1 MNSSVSLTELCTYR
15 RKGVKPVSR
24 STDDL
29 KREILSLFEADSKY
43 TLKVIYKMLKAKSKD
58 EKRMVRD
65 TIRQLLEEGQLIR
78 DGKGYYHSA
87 ESSNLVAGTIEFSRR
102 GTIAFVTTDQ
112 GQEIAVPVEFASS
125 AMHGDKVL
133 VEIVG
138 RWRNLPM
145 GKVTRVL
152 KRGKEKI
159 VGVFE
164 VRRTRGF
171 VIPDDP
177 KIIYDFYVPIECI
190 NGARPHQ
197 RVIAKITKWPRK
209 GRDPEACIETV
220 LGNVDDP
227 KTDVPAVM
235 AKYDLTDRFP
245 DEVLA
250 ELEHLPDDVRQE
262 DIKGRTDLRDEIIF
276 TIDGEDAK
284 DFDDAVSIKKLPKE
298 KYLLGVH
305 IADVSHYVKENTAL
319 DKEAF
324 RRGTSVYLLD
334 TVIPMLPFK
343 LSNNLCSLMEDK
355 DRLTFT
361 VEMIID
367 KEGRVLDF
375 NVVPS
380 VIRSKKRLTY
390 TVVNRLLEGDETI
403 ERVLGKQ
410 IADSLKTMHE
420 LSLILRQARQRRGAI
435 TDIEGGE
442 VEVVMDDKGQVVDIV
457 PRKRGPAEILIEEF
471 MIRANET
478 VAEIFHSA
486 GLPFVYRV
494 HEEPDPET
502 ILQLKE
508 YVEALGLKVK
518 FPKTMHP
525 SILQKMLEL
534 VKDHPL
540 RSSVEKL
547 MVRSMKRAMYSFTNI
562 GHFGLASYAYTHFTS
577 PIRRYPDLVVH
588 RLLKLYLAQGNRFT
602 EEQIELYS
610 KLLPKIAQHCSKRE
624 RIADEAEWDLLAMKK
639 VEYISKHMDKVFDAV
654 VTNVTRFGL
663 FVEIPDKLISGLV
676 HISTLDDYYFYD
688 ERKNILVGE
697 RTGKVFKI
705 GDTLKVRVLRAD
717 KIAGEI
723 DFELVGKE
731 ERVDKRV
738 SRK

>member
-1 MNSSVSLTELCTYR
+1 M
-15 RKGVKPVSR
+15 SR

-43 TLKVIYKMLKAKSKD
+43 TLKAIYKALKVKSKD

-65 TIRQLLEEGQLIR
+65 TIKQLLEEGELIR
-78 DGKGYYHSA
+78 DGKGYYHWA
-87 ESSNLVAGTIEFSRR
+87 ESTNLVAGIIEFSRR

-112 GQEIAVPVEFASS
+112 GQEIAIPAELASN

-138 RWRNLPM
+138 KWRNLPM
-145 GKVTRVL
+145 GRVTRVL

-171 VIPDDP
+171 VVPDDP
-177 KIIYDFYVPIECI
+177 KIIHDFYVPVECI

-209 GRDPEACIETV
+209 GKDPEACIETV

-250 ELEHLPDDVRQE
+250 ELEQLPDDVRRE
-262 DIKGRTDLRDEIIF
+262 DIEGRLDLRDEIVF

-284 DFDDAVSIKKLPKE
+284 DFDDAVSIKKLPSGR
-298 KYLLGVH
+298 YSLGVH
-305 IADVSHYVKENTAL
+305 IADVSHYVKEGTAL
-319 DKEAF
+319 DKEAY

-334 TVIPMLPFK
+334 TVVPMLPFK

-367 KEGRVLDF
+367 REGRVLDF
-375 NVVPS
+375 NVASS

-390 TVVNRLLEGDETI
+390 TIVNKFLEGDKTI
-403 ERVLGKQ
+403 ERVLGKE
-410 IADSLKTMHE
+410 ITDSLKTMRE

-442 VEVVMDDKGQVVDIV
+442 VEVVMNERGQVVDIV

-471 MIRANET
+471 MIKANET
-478 VAEIFHSA
+478 VAEIFHNA

-494 HEEPDPET
+494 HEGPDPET

-525 SILQKMLEL
+525 SVLQKVLEL

-547 MVRSMKRAMYSFTNI
+547 MVRSMKRAMYSPTNI

-588 RLLKLYLAQGNRFT
+588 RLLKLYLKQGNRFT
-602 EEQIELYS
+602 EKQIELYS

-639 VEYISKHMDKVFDAV
+639 VEYISKHMDEIFEVV

-676 HISTLDDYYFYD
+676 HISTLDDYYIYD

-697 RTGKVFKI
+697 RTGRIFKI
-705 GDTLKVRVLRAD
+705 GDILKVKVLRAD
-717 KIAGEI
+717 KITGEI
-723 DFELVGKE
+723 DFELAEEE
-731 ERVDKRV
+731 ERVGKRV

>member
-1 MNSSVSLTELCTYR
+1 M
-15 RKGVKPVSR
+15 
-24 STDDL
+24 

>member
-1 MNSSVSLTELCTYR
+1 
-15 RKGVKPVSR
+15 
-24 STDDL
+24 L

>member
-1 MNSSVSLTELCTYR
+1 
-15 RKGVKPVSR
+15 VSR

-43 TLKVIYKMLKAKSKD
+43 TLKAIYKALKVKSKD

-65 TIRQLLEEGQLIR
+65 TIKQLLEEGELIR
-78 DGKGYYHSA
+78 DGKGYYHWA
-87 ESSNLVAGTIEFSRR
+87 ESTNLVAGIIEFSRR

-112 GQEIAVPVEFASS
+112 GQEIAIPAELASN

-138 RWRNLPM
+138 KWRNLPM
-145 GKVTRVL
+145 GRVTRVL

-171 VIPDDP
+171 VVPDDP
-177 KIIYDFYVPIECI
+177 KIIHDFYVPVECI

-209 GRDPEACIETV
+209 GKDPEACIETV

-250 ELEHLPDDVRQE
+250 ELEQLPDDVRRE
-262 DIKGRTDLRDEIIF
+262 DIEGRLDLRDEIVF

-284 DFDDAVSIKKLPKE
+284 DFDDAVSIKKLPSGR
-298 KYLLGVH
+298 YSLGVH
-305 IADVSHYVKENTAL
+305 IADVSHYVKEGTAL
-319 DKEAF
+319 DKEAY

-334 TVIPMLPFK
+334 TVVPMLPFK

-367 KEGRVLDF
+367 REGRVLDF
-375 NVVPS
+375 NVASS

-390 TVVNRLLEGDETI
+390 TIVNKFLEGDKTI
-403 ERVLGKQ
+403 KRVLGKE
-410 IADSLKTMHE
+410 ITDSLKTMRE

-442 VEVVMDDKGQVVDIV
+442 VEVVMNERGQVVDIV

-471 MIRANET
+471 MIKANET
-478 VAEIFHSA
+478 VAEIFHNA

-494 HEEPDPET
+494 HEGPDPET

-525 SILQKMLEL
+525 SVLQKVLEL

-547 MVRSMKRAMYSFTNI
+547 MVRSMKRAMYSPTNI

-588 RLLKLYLAQGNRFT
+588 RLLKLYLKQGNRFT
-602 EEQIELYS
+602 EKQIELYS

-639 VEYISKHMDKVFDAV
+639 VEYISKHMDEIFEVV

-676 HISTLDDYYFYD
+676 HISTLDDYYIYD

-697 RTGKVFKI
+697 RTGRIFKI
-705 GDTLKVRVLRAD
+705 GDILKVKVLRAD
-717 KIAGEI
+717 KITGEI
-723 DFELVGKE
+723 DFELAEEE
-731 ERVDKRV
+731 ERVGKRV

>member
-1 MNSSVSLTELCTYR
+1 
-15 RKGVKPVSR
+15 VSR

-43 TLKVIYKMLKAKSKD
+43 TLKAIYKALKVKSKD

-65 TIRQLLEEGQLIR
+65 TIKQLLEEGELIR

-87 ESSNLVAGTIEFSRR
+87 ESTNLVAGIIEFSRR

-112 GQEIAVPVEFASS
+112 GQEIAIPAELASN

-138 RWRNLPM
+138 KWRNLPM
-145 GKVTRVL
+145 GRVTRVL

-171 VIPDDP
+171 VVPDDP
-177 KIIYDFYVPIECI
+177 KIIHDFYVPVECI

-209 GRDPEACIETV
+209 GKDPEACIETV

-250 ELEHLPDDVRQE
+250 ELEQLPDDVRRE
-262 DIKGRTDLRDEIIF
+262 DIEGRLDLRDEIVF

-284 DFDDAVSIKKLPKE
+284 DFDDAVSIKKLPSGR
-298 KYLLGVH
+298 YSLGVH
-305 IADVSHYVKENTAL
+305 IADVSHYVKEGTAL
-319 DKEAF
+319 DKEAY

-334 TVIPMLPFK
+334 TVVPMLPFK

-367 KEGRVLDF
+367 REGRVLDF
-375 NVVPS
+375 NVASS

-390 TVVNRLLEGDETI
+390 TIVNKFLEGDKTI
-403 ERVLGKQ
+403 KRVLGKE
-410 IADSLKTMHE
+410 ITDSLKTMRE

-442 VEVVMDDKGQVVDIV
+442 VEVVMNERGQVVDIV

-471 MIRANET
+471 MIKANET
-478 VAEIFHSA
+478 VAEIFHNA

-494 HEEPDPET
+494 HEGPDPET

-525 SILQKMLEL
+525 SVLQKVLEL

-547 MVRSMKRAMYSFTNI
+547 MVRSMKRAMYSPTNI

-588 RLLKLYLAQGNRFT
+588 RLLKLYLKQGNRFT
-602 EEQIELYS
+602 EKQIELYS

-639 VEYISKHMDKVFDAV
+639 VEYISKHMDEIFEVV

-676 HISTLDDYYFYD
+676 HISTLDDYYIYD

-697 RTGKVFKI
+697 RTGRIFKI
-705 GDTLKVRVLRAD
+705 GDILKVKVLRAD
-717 KIAGEI
+717 KITGEI
-723 DFELVGKE
+723 DFELAEEE
-731 ERVDKRV
+731 ERVGKRV

>member
-1 MNSSVSLTELCTYR
+1 M
-15 RKGVKPVSR
+15 SR

-43 TLKVIYKMLKAKSKD
+43 TLKAIYKALKVKSKD

-65 TIRQLLEEGQLIR
+65 TIKQLLEEGLLIR

-87 ESSNLVAGTIEFSRR
+87 ESTNLVAGIIEFSRR

-112 GQEIAVPVEFASS
+112 GQEIAIPAELASN

-138 RWRNLPM
+138 KWRNLPM
-145 GKVTRVL
+145 GRVTRVL

-171 VIPDDP
+171 VVPDDP
-177 KIIYDFYVPIECI
+177 KIIHDFYVPVECI

-209 GRDPEACIETV
+209 GKDPEACIETV

-250 ELEHLPDDVRQE
+250 ELEQLPDDVRRE
-262 DIKGRTDLRDEIIF
+262 DIEGRLDLRDEIVF

-284 DFDDAVSIKKLPKE
+284 DFDDAVSIKKLPSGR
-298 KYLLGVH
+298 YSLGVH
-305 IADVSHYVKENTAL
+305 IADVSHYVKEGTAL
-319 DKEAF
+319 DKEAY

-334 TVIPMLPFK
+334 TVVPMLPFK

-367 KEGRVLDF
+367 REGRVLDF
-375 NVVPS
+375 NVASS

-390 TVVNRLLEGDETI
+390 TIVNKFLEGDKTI
-403 ERVLGKQ
+403 KRVLGKE
-410 IADSLKTMHE
+410 ITDSLKTMRE

-442 VEVVMDDKGQVVDIV
+442 VEVVMNERGQVVDIV

-471 MIRANET
+471 MIKANET
-478 VAEIFHSA
+478 VAEIFHNA

-494 HEEPDPET
+494 HEGPDPET

-525 SILQKMLEL
+525 SVLQKVLEL

-547 MVRSMKRAMYSFTNI
+547 MVRSMKRAMYSPTNI

-588 RLLKLYLAQGNRFT
+588 RLLKLYLKQGNRFT
-602 EEQIELYS
+602 EKQIELYS

-639 VEYISKHMDKVFDAV
+639 VEYISKHMDEIFEVV

-676 HISTLDDYYFYD
+676 HISTLDDYYIYD

-697 RTGKVFKI
+697 RTGRIFKI
-705 GDTLKVRVLRAD
+705 GDILKVKVLRAD
-717 KIAGEI
+717 KITGEI
-723 DFELVGKE
+723 DFELAEEE
-731 ERVDKRV
+731 ERVGKRV

>member
-1 MNSSVSLTELCTYR
+1 M
-15 RKGVKPVSR
+15 SR

-29 KREILSLFEADSKY
+29 RKEILLLFENDGKY
-43 TLKVIYKMLKAKSKD
+43 TLKAIYKALKVKSKD
-58 EKRMVRD
+58 EKRLVRD
-65 TIRQLLEEGQLIR
+65 TIKQLLEEGELIR

-87 ESSNLVAGTIEFSRR
+87 ESSNLVAGIIEFSRR

-112 GQEIAVPVEFASS
+112 GQEIAIPAELASN

-138 RWRNLPM
+138 KWRNLPM
-145 GKVTRVL
+145 GRVTRVL

-171 VIPDDP
+171 VVPDDP
-177 KIIYDFYVPIECI
+177 KIIHDFYVPVECI

-209 GRDPEACIETV
+209 GKDPEACIETV

-250 ELEHLPDDVRQE
+250 ELEQLPDDVRRE
-262 DIKGRTDLRDEIIF
+262 DIEGRLDLRDEIVF

-284 DFDDAVSIKKLPKE
+284 DFDDAVSIKKLPSGR
-298 KYLLGVH
+298 YSLGVH
-305 IADVSHYVKENTAL
+305 IADVSHYVKEGTAL
-319 DKEAF
+319 DKEAY

-334 TVIPMLPFK
+334 TVVPMLPFK

-367 KEGRVLDF
+367 REGRVLDF
-375 NVVPS
+375 NVASS

-390 TVVNRLLEGDETI
+390 TIVNKFLEGDKTI
-403 ERVLGKQ
+403 ERVLGKE
-410 IADSLKTMHE
+410 ITDSLKTMHE

-442 VEVVMDDKGQVVDIV
+442 VEVLMNERGQVVDIV

-471 MIRANET
+471 MIKANET
-478 VAEIFHSA
+478 VAEIFHNA

-525 SILQKMLEL
+525 SVLQKVLEL

-547 MVRSMKRAMYSFTNI
+547 MVRSMKRAMYSPTNI

-588 RLLKLYLAQGNRFT
+588 RLLKLYLKQGNRFT
-602 EEQIELYS
+602 EKQIELYS

-639 VEYISKHMDKVFDAV
+639 VEYISKHMDEIFDVV

-676 HISTLDDYYFYD
+676 HISTLDDYYIYD

-697 RTGKVFKI
+697 RTGRIFKI
-705 GDTLKVRVLRAD
+705 GDILKVKVLRAD
-717 KIAGEI
+717 KITGEI
-723 DFELVGKE
+723 DFELAEEE
-731 ERVDKRV
+731 ERVGKRV

>member
-1 MNSSVSLTELCTYR
+1 M
-15 RKGVKPVSR
+15 SR

-43 TLKVIYKMLKAKSKD
+43 TLKAIYKALKVKSKD
-58 EKRMVRD
+58 EKRLVRD
-65 TIRQLLEEGQLIR
+65 TIKQLLEEGELIR

-87 ESSNLVAGTIEFSRR
+87 ESSNLVAGIIEFSRR

-112 GQEIAVPVEFASS
+112 GREIAVPAELASN

-138 RWRNLPM
+138 KWRNLPM
-145 GKVTRVL
+145 GRVTRVL

-171 VIPDDP
+171 VVPDDP
-177 KIIYDFYVPIECI
+177 KIIHDFYVPVECI

-209 GRDPEACIETV
+209 GKNPEACIETV

-250 ELEHLPDDVRQE
+250 ELEQLPDDVRRE
-262 DIKGRTDLRDEIIF
+262 DIEGRLDLRDEIVF

-284 DFDDAVSIKKLPKE
+284 DFDDAVSIKKLPSGR
-298 KYLLGVH
+298 YSLGVH
-305 IADVSHYVKENTAL
+305 IADVSHYVKEGTAL
-319 DKEAF
+319 DKEAY

-334 TVIPMLPFK
+334 TVVPMLPFK

-367 KEGRVLDF
+367 REGRVLDF
-375 NVVPS
+375 NVASS

-390 TVVNRLLEGDETI
+390 TIVNKFLEGDKTI
-403 ERVLGKQ
+403 ERVLGKE
-410 IADSLKTMHE
+410 ITDSLKTMHE

-442 VEVVMDDKGQVVDIV
+442 VEVVMNERGQVVDIV

-471 MIRANET
+471 MIKANET
-478 VAEIFHSA
+478 VAEIFHNA

-525 SILQKMLEL
+525 SVLQKVLEL

-547 MVRSMKRAMYSFTNI
+547 MVRSMKRAMYSPTNI

-588 RLLKLYLAQGNRFT
+588 RLLKLYLKQGNRFT
-602 EEQIELYS
+602 EKQIELYS

-639 VEYISKHMDKVFDAV
+639 VEYISKHMDEIFEVV

-676 HISTLDDYYFYD
+676 HISTLDDYYIYD

-697 RTGKVFKI
+697 RTGRIFKI
-705 GDTLKVRVLRAD
+705 GDILKVKVLRAD
-717 KIAGEI
+717 KITGEI
-723 DFELVGKE
+723 DFELAEEE
-731 ERVDKRV
+731 ERVGKRV

>member
-1 MNSSVSLTELCTYR
+1 
-15 RKGVKPVSR
+15 VSR

-29 KREILSLFEADSKY
+29 RKEILLLFENDGKY
-43 TLKVIYKMLKAKSKD
+43 TLKAIYKALKVKSKD
-58 EKRMVRD
+58 EKRLVRD
-65 TIRQLLEEGQLIR
+65 TIKQLLEEGLLIR
-78 DGKGYYHSA
+78 DGKGYYHWA
-87 ESSNLVAGTIEFSRR
+87 ESTNLVAGIIEFSRR

-112 GQEIAVPVEFASS
+112 GQEIAIPAELASN

-138 RWRNLPM
+138 KWRNLPM
-145 GKVTRVL
+145 GRVTRVL

-171 VIPDDP
+171 VVPDDP
-177 KIIYDFYVPIECI
+177 KIIHDFYVPVECI

-209 GRDPEACIETV
+209 GKDPEACIETV

-250 ELEHLPDDVRQE
+250 ELEQLPDDVRRE
-262 DIKGRTDLRDEIIF
+262 DIEGRLDLRDEIVF

-284 DFDDAVSIKKLPKE
+284 DFDDAVSIKKLPSGR
-298 KYLLGVH
+298 YSLGVH
-305 IADVSHYVKENTAL
+305 IADVSHYVKEGTAL
-319 DKEAF
+319 DKEAY

-334 TVIPMLPFK
+334 TVVPMLPFK

-367 KEGRVLDF
+367 REGRVLDF
-375 NVVPS
+375 NVASS

-390 TVVNRLLEGDETI
+390 TIVNKFLEGDKTI
-403 ERVLGKQ
+403 KRVLGKE
-410 IADSLKTMHE
+410 ITDSLKTMRE

-442 VEVVMDDKGQVVDIV
+442 VEVVMNERGQVVDIV

-471 MIRANET
+471 MIKANET
-478 VAEIFHSA
+478 VAEIFHNA

-494 HEEPDPET
+494 HEGPDPET

-525 SILQKMLEL
+525 SVLQKVLEL

-547 MVRSMKRAMYSFTNI
+547 MVRSMKRAMYSPTNI

-588 RLLKLYLAQGNRFT
+588 RLLKLYLKQGNRFT
-602 EEQIELYS
+602 EKQIELYS

-639 VEYISKHMDKVFDAV
+639 VEYISKHMDEIFEVV

-676 HISTLDDYYFYD
+676 HISTLDDYYIYD

-697 RTGKVFKI
+697 RTGRIFKI
-705 GDTLKVRVLRAD
+705 GDILKVKVLRAD
-717 KIAGEI
+717 KITGEI
-723 DFELVGKE
+723 DFELAEEE
-731 ERVDKRV
+731 ERVGKRV

>member
-1 MNSSVSLTELCTYR
+1 M
-15 RKGVKPVSR
+15 SR

-29 KREILSLFEADSKY
+29 RKEILLLFENDGKY
-43 TLKVIYKMLKAKSKD
+43 TLKAIYKALKVKSKD

-65 TIRQLLEEGQLIR
+65 TIKQLLEEGELIR

-87 ESSNLVAGTIEFSRR
+87 ESSNLVAGIIEFSRR

-112 GQEIAVPVEFASS
+112 GQEIAVPAELASN

-138 RWRNLPM
+138 KWRNLPM
-145 GKVTRVL
+145 GRVTRVL

-171 VIPDDP
+171 VVPDDP
-177 KIIYDFYVPIECI
+177 KIIHDFYVPVECI

-209 GRDPEACIETV
+209 GKDPEACIETV

-250 ELEHLPDDVRQE
+250 ELEQLPDDVRRE
-262 DIKGRTDLRDEIIF
+262 DIEGRLDLRDEIVF

-284 DFDDAVSIKKLPKE
+284 DFDDAVSIKKLPSGR
-298 KYLLGVH
+298 YSLGVH
-305 IADVSHYVKENTAL
+305 IADVSHYVKEGTAL
-319 DKEAF
+319 DKEAY

-334 TVIPMLPFK
+334 TVVPMLPFK

-367 KEGRVLDF
+367 REGRVLDF
-375 NVVPS
+375 NVVSS

-390 TVVNRLLEGDETI
+390 TIVNKFLEGDKTI
-403 ERVLGKQ
+403 ERVLGKE
-410 IADSLKTMHE
+410 ITDSLKTMHE

-442 VEVVMDDKGQVVDIV
+442 VEVVMNERGQVVDIV

-478 VAEIFHSA
+478 VAEIFHNA

-525 SILQKMLEL
+525 SVLQKVLEL

-547 MVRSMKRAMYSFTNI
+547 MVRSMKRAMYSPTNI

-588 RLLKLYLAQGNRFT
+588 RLLKLYLKQGNRFT
-602 EEQIELYS
+602 EKQIELYS

-639 VEYISKHMDKVFDAV
+639 VEYISKHMDEIFEVV

-676 HISTLDDYYFYD
+676 HISTLDDYYIYD

-697 RTGKVFKI
+697 RTGRIFKI
-705 GDTLKVRVLRAD
+705 GDILKVKVLRAD
-717 KIAGEI
+717 KITGEI
-723 DFELVGKE
+723 DFELAEEE
-731 ERVDKRV
+731 ERVGKRV

>member
-1 MNSSVSLTELCTYR
+1 
-15 RKGVKPVSR
+15 
-24 STDDL
+24 
-29 KREILSLFEADSKY
+29 
-43 TLKVIYKMLKAKSKD
+43 
-58 EKRMVRD
+58 
-65 TIRQLLEEGQLIR
+65 
-78 DGKGYYHSA
+78 
-87 ESSNLVAGTIEFSRR
+87 VAGIIEFSRR

-112 GQEIAVPVEFASS
+112 GQEIAVPAELASN

-138 RWRNLPM
+138 KWRNLPM
-145 GKVTRVL
+145 GRVTRVL

-171 VIPDDP
+171 VVPDDP
-177 KIIYDFYVPIECI
+177 KIIHDFYVPVECI

-209 GRDPEACIETV
+209 GKDPEACIETV

-250 ELEHLPDDVRQE
+250 ELEQLPDDVRRE
-262 DIKGRTDLRDEIIF
+262 DIEGRLDLRDEIVF

-284 DFDDAVSIKKLPKE
+284 DFDDAVSIKKLPSGR
-298 KYLLGVH
+298 YSLGVH
-305 IADVSHYVKENTAL
+305 IADVSHYVKEGTAL
-319 DKEAF
+319 DKEAY

-334 TVIPMLPFK
+334 TVVPMLPFK

-367 KEGRVLDF
+367 REGRVLDF
-375 NVVPS
+375 NVASS

-390 TVVNRLLEGDETI
+390 TIVNKFLEGDKTI
-403 ERVLGKQ
+403 ERVLGKE
-410 IADSLKTMHE
+410 ITDSLKTMHE

-442 VEVVMDDKGQVVDIV
+442 VEVVMNERGQVVDIV

-478 VAEIFHSA
+478 VAEIFHNA

-525 SILQKMLEL
+525 SVLQKVLEL

-547 MVRSMKRAMYSFTNI
+547 MVRSMKRAMYSPTNI

-588 RLLKLYLAQGNRFT
+588 RLLKLYLKQGNRFT
-602 EEQIELYS
+602 EKQIELYS

-639 VEYISKHMDKVFDAV
+639 VEYISKHMDEIFEVV

-663 FVEIPDKLISGLV
+663 FVELPDKLISGLV
-676 HISTLDDYYFYD
+676 HISTLDDYYIYD

-697 RTGKVFKI
+697 RTGRIFKI
-705 GDTLKVRVLRAD
+705 GDILKVKVLRAD
-717 KIAGEI
+717 KITGEI
-723 DFELVGKE
+723 DFELAEEE
-731 ERVDKRV
+731 ERVGKRV

>member
-1 MNSSVSLTELCTYR
+1 M
-15 RKGVKPVSR
+15 SR

-29 KREILSLFEADSKY
+29 RKEILLLFENDGKY
-43 TLKVIYKMLKAKSKD
+43 TLKAIYKALKVKSKD

-65 TIRQLLEEGQLIR
+65 TIKQLLEEGELIR

-87 ESSNLVAGTIEFSRR
+87 ESSNLVAGIIEFSRR

-112 GQEIAVPVEFASS
+112 GQEIAIPAELASN

-138 RWRNLPM
+138 KWRNLPM
-145 GKVTRVL
+145 GRVTRVL

-171 VIPDDP
+171 VVPDDP
-177 KIIYDFYVPIECI
+177 KIIHDFYVPVECI

-209 GRDPEACIETV
+209 GKDPEACIETV

-250 ELEHLPDDVRQE
+250 ELEQLPDDVRRE
-262 DIKGRTDLRDEIIF
+262 DIEGRLDLRDEIVF

-284 DFDDAVSIKKLPKE
+284 DFDDAVSIKKLPSGR
-298 KYLLGVH
+298 YSLGVH
-305 IADVSHYVKENTAL
+305 IADVSHYVKEGTAL
-319 DKEAF
+319 DKEAY

-334 TVIPMLPFK
+334 TVVPMLPFK

-367 KEGRVLDF
+367 REGRVLDF
-375 NVVPS
+375 NVASS

-390 TVVNRLLEGDETI
+390 TIVNKFLEGDKTI
-403 ERVLGKQ
+403 ERVLGKE
-410 IADSLKTMHE
+410 ITDSLKTMHE

-442 VEVVMDDKGQVVDIV
+442 VEVVMNERGQVVDIV

-478 VAEIFHSA
+478 VAEIFHNA

-525 SILQKMLEL
+525 SVLQKVLEL

-547 MVRSMKRAMYSFTNI
+547 MVRSMKRAMYSPTNI

-588 RLLKLYLAQGNRFT
+588 RLLKLYLKQGNRFT
-602 EEQIELYS
+602 EKQIELYS

-639 VEYISKHMDKVFDAV
+639 VEYISKHMDEIFEVV

-676 HISTLDDYYFYD
+676 HISTLDDYYIYD

-697 RTGKVFKI
+697 RTGRIFKI
-705 GDTLKVRVLRAD
+705 GDILKVKVLRAD
-717 KIAGEI
+717 KITGEI
-723 DFELVGKE
+723 DFELAEEE
-731 ERVDKRV
+731 ERVGKRV

>member
-1 MNSSVSLTELCTYR
+1 M
-15 RKGVKPVSR
+15 SR

-43 TLKVIYKMLKAKSKD
+43 TLKAIYKALKVKSKD

-65 TIRQLLEEGQLIR
+65 TIKQLLEEGELIR
-78 DGKGYYHSA
+78 DGKGYYHWA
-87 ESSNLVAGTIEFSRR
+87 ESTNLVAGIIEFSRR

-112 GQEIAVPVEFASS
+112 GQEIAVPAELASN

-138 RWRNLPM
+138 KWRNLPM
-145 GKVTRVL
+145 GRVTRVL

-171 VIPDDP
+171 VVPDDP
-177 KIIYDFYVPIECI
+177 KIIHDFYVPVECI

-209 GRDPEACIETV
+209 GKDPEACIETV

-250 ELEHLPDDVRQE
+250 ELEQLPDDVRRE
-262 DIKGRTDLRDEIIF
+262 DIEGRLDLRDEIVF

-284 DFDDAVSIKKLPKE
+284 DFDDAVSIKKLPSGR
-298 KYLLGVH
+298 YSLGVH
-305 IADVSHYVKENTAL
+305 IADVSHYVKEGTAL
-319 DKEAF
+319 DKEAY

-334 TVIPMLPFK
+334 TVVPMLPFK

-367 KEGRVLDF
+367 REGRVLDF
-375 NVVPS
+375 NVASS

-390 TVVNRLLEGDETI
+390 TIVNKFLEGDKTI
-403 ERVLGKQ
+403 KRVLGKE
-410 IADSLKTMHE
+410 ITDSLKTMRE

-442 VEVVMDDKGQVVDIV
+442 VEVVMNERGQVVDIV

-471 MIRANET
+471 MIKANET
-478 VAEIFHSA
+478 VAEIFHNA

-494 HEEPDPET
+494 HEGPDPET

-525 SILQKMLEL
+525 SVLQKVLEL

-547 MVRSMKRAMYSFTNI
+547 MVRSMKRAMYSPTNI

-588 RLLKLYLAQGNRFT
+588 RLLKLYLKQGNRFT
-602 EEQIELYS
+602 EKQIELYS

-639 VEYISKHMDKVFDAV
+639 VEYISKHMDEIFEVV

-676 HISTLDDYYFYD
+676 HISTLDDYYIYD

-697 RTGKVFKI
+697 RTGRIFKI
-705 GDTLKVRVLRAD
+705 GDILKVKVLRAD
-717 KIAGEI
+717 KITGEI
-723 DFELVGKE
+723 DFELAEEE
-731 ERVDKRV
+731 ERVGKRV

>member
-1 MNSSVSLTELCTYR
+1 M
-15 RKGVKPVSR
+15 SR
-24 STDDL
+24 SIDDL

-43 TLKVIYKMLKAKSKD
+43 TLKAIYKALKVKAKD

-65 TIRQLLEEGQLIR
+65 AIRQLLEEGQLIR

-112 GQEIAVPVEFASS
+112 GQEIAVPVEFTSS

-133 VEIVG
+133 IEIVG
-138 RWRNLPM
+138 KWRNLPM

-190 NGARPHQ
+190 NGAKPHQ
-197 RVIAKITKWPRK
+197 RVIARITKWPRK
-209 GRDPEACIETV
+209 GKDPEACIETV

-250 ELEHLPDDVRQE
+250 ELEQLPDDVRQE
-262 DIKGRTDLRDEIIF
+262 DIDGRMDLRDEIVF

-284 DFDDAVSIKKLPKE
+284 DFDDAVSIKKLPKG

-319 DKEAF
+319 DKEAY

-334 TVIPMLPFK
+334 TVVPMLPFK

-367 KEGRVLDF
+367 EEGRVLDF
-375 NVVPS
+375 DVAPS

-390 TVVNRLLEGDETI
+390 TIVNRLLEGDQTI
-403 ERVLGKQ
+403 ERALGKQ
-410 IADSLKTMHE
+410 ITDSLKMMHE
-420 LSLILRQARQRRGAI
+420 LSLILRQARQKRGAI

-478 VAEIFHSA
+478 VAEIFHNA

-525 SILQKMLEL
+525 SILQKVLEL
-534 VKDHPL
+534 VRDHPL

-588 RLLKLYLAQGNRFT
+588 RLLKLYLRQGNRFT
-602 EEQIELYS
+602 EKQIEIYS

-639 VEYISKHMDKVFDAV
+639 VEYISRHMDKIFDAV

-697 RTGKVFKI
+697 RTGRIFKI

-723 DFELVGKE
+723 DFELVGEE

>member
-1 MNSSVSLTELCTYR
+1 
-15 RKGVKPVSR
+15 VSR

-29 KREILSLFEADSKY
+29 RKEILLLFENDGKY
-43 TLKVIYKMLKAKSKD
+43 TLKAIYKALKVKSKD

-65 TIRQLLEEGQLIR
+65 TIKQLLEEGLLIR

-87 ESSNLVAGTIEFSRR
+87 ESSNLVAGIIEFSRR

-112 GQEIAVPVEFASS
+112 GQEIAVPAELASN

-138 RWRNLPM
+138 KWRNLPM
-145 GKVTRVL
+145 GRVTRVL

-171 VIPDDP
+171 VVPDDP
-177 KIIYDFYVPIECI
+177 KIIHDFYVPVECI

-209 GRDPEACIETV
+209 GKDPEACIETV

-250 ELEHLPDDVRQE
+250 ELEQLPDDVRRE
-262 DIKGRTDLRDEIIF
+262 EIEGRLDLRDEIVF

-284 DFDDAVSIKKLPKE
+284 DFDDAVSIKKLPSGR
-298 KYLLGVH
+298 YSLGVH
-305 IADVSHYVKENTAL
+305 IADVSHYVKEGTAL
-319 DKEAF
+319 DKEAY

-334 TVIPMLPFK
+334 TVVPMLPFK

-367 KEGRVLDF
+367 REGRVLDF
-375 NVVPS
+375 NVASS

-390 TVVNRLLEGDETI
+390 TIVNKFLEGDKTI
-403 ERVLGKQ
+403 ERVLGKE
-410 IADSLKTMHE
+410 ITDSLKTMHE

-442 VEVVMDDKGQVVDIV
+442 VEVLMNERGQVVDIV

-471 MIRANET
+471 MIKANET
-478 VAEIFHSA
+478 VAEIFHNA

-525 SILQKMLEL
+525 SVLQKVLEL

-547 MVRSMKRAMYSFTNI
+547 MVRSMKRAMYSPTNI

-588 RLLKLYLAQGNRFT
+588 RLLKLYLKQGNRFT
-602 EEQIELYS
+602 EKQIELYS

-639 VEYISKHMDKVFDAV
+639 VEYISKHMDEIFEVV

-676 HISTLDDYYFYD
+676 HISTLDDYYIYD

-697 RTGKVFKI
+697 RTGRIFKI
-705 GDTLKVRVLRAD
+705 GDILKVKVLRAD
-717 KIAGEI
+717 KITGEI
-723 DFELVGKE
+723 DFELAEEEELVG
-731 ERVDKRV
+731 KRV

>member
-1 MNSSVSLTELCTYR
+1 M
-15 RKGVKPVSR
+15 SR

-43 TLKVIYKMLKAKSKD
+43 TLKAIYKALKVKSKD

-65 TIRQLLEEGQLIR
+65 TIKQLLEEGELIR
-78 DGKGYYHSA
+78 DGKGYYHWA
-87 ESSNLVAGTIEFSRR
+87 ESTNLVAGIIEFSRR

-112 GQEIAVPVEFASS
+112 GQEIAIPAELASN

-138 RWRNLPM
+138 KWRNLPM
-145 GKVTRVL
+145 GRVTRVL

-171 VIPDDP
+171 VVPDDP
-177 KIIYDFYVPIECI
+177 KIIHDFYVPVECI

-209 GRDPEACIETV
+209 GKDPEACIETV

-250 ELEHLPDDVRQE
+250 ELEQLPDDVRRE
-262 DIKGRTDLRDEIIF
+262 DIEGRLDLRDEIVF

-284 DFDDAVSIKKLPKE
+284 DFDDAVSIKKLPSGR
-298 KYLLGVH
+298 YSLGVH
-305 IADVSHYVKENTAL
+305 IADVSHYVKEGTAL
-319 DKEAF
+319 DKEAY

-334 TVIPMLPFK
+334 TVVPMLPFK

-367 KEGRVLDF
+367 REGRVLDF
-375 NVVPS
+375 NVASS

-390 TVVNRLLEGDETI
+390 TIVNKFLEGDKTI
-403 ERVLGKQ
+403 KRVLGKE
-410 IADSLKTMHE
+410 ITDSLKTMRE

-442 VEVVMDDKGQVVDIV
+442 VEVVMNERGQVVDIV

-471 MIRANET
+471 MIKANET
-478 VAEIFHSA
+478 VAEIFHNA

-525 SILQKMLEL
+525 SVLQKVLEL

-547 MVRSMKRAMYSFTNI
+547 MVRSMKRAMYSPTNI

-588 RLLKLYLAQGNRFT
+588 RLLKLYLKQGNRFT
-602 EEQIELYS
+602 EKQIELYS

-639 VEYISKHMDKVFDAV
+639 VEYISKHMDEIFEVV

-676 HISTLDDYYFYD
+676 HISTLDDYYIYD

-697 RTGKVFKI
+697 RTGRIFKI
-705 GDTLKVRVLRAD
+705 GDILKVKVLRAD
-717 KIAGEI
+717 KITGEI
-723 DFELVGKE
+723 DFELAEEE
-731 ERVDKRV
+731 ERVGKRV

>member
-1 MNSSVSLTELCTYR
+1 M
-15 RKGVKPVSR
+15 SR

-43 TLKVIYKMLKAKSKD
+43 TLKAIYKALKVKSKD
-58 EKRMVRD
+58 EKRLVRD
-65 TIRQLLEEGQLIR
+65 TIKQLLEEGELIR

-87 ESSNLVAGTIEFSRR
+87 ESTNLVAGIIEFSRR

-112 GQEIAVPVEFASS
+112 GQEIAIPAELASN

-138 RWRNLPM
+138 KWRNLPM
-145 GKVTRVL
+145 GRVTRVL

-171 VIPDDP
+171 VVPDDP
-177 KIIYDFYVPIECI
+177 KIIHDFYVPVECI

-209 GRDPEACIETV
+209 GKNPEACIETV

-250 ELEHLPDDVRQE
+250 ELEQLPDDVRRE
-262 DIKGRTDLRDEIIF
+262 DIEGRLDLRDEIVF

-284 DFDDAVSIKKLPKE
+284 DFDDAVSIKKLPSGR
-298 KYLLGVH
+298 YSLGVH
-305 IADVSHYVKENTAL
+305 IADVSHYVKEGTAL
-319 DKEAF
+319 DKEAY

-334 TVIPMLPFK
+334 TVVPMLPFK

-367 KEGRVLDF
+367 REGRVLDF
-375 NVVPS
+375 NVASS

-390 TVVNRLLEGDETI
+390 TIVNKFLEGDKTI
-403 ERVLGKQ
+403 ERVLGKE
-410 IADSLKTMHE
+410 ITDSLKTMHE

-442 VEVVMDDKGQVVDIV
+442 VEVLMNERGQVVDIV

-471 MIRANET
+471 MIKANET
-478 VAEIFHSA
+478 VAEIFQNA

-494 HEEPDPET
+494 HEGPDPET

-525 SILQKMLEL
+525 SVLQKVLEL

-547 MVRSMKRAMYSFTNI
+547 MVRSMKRAMYSPTNI

-588 RLLKLYLAQGNRFT
+588 RLLKLYLKQGNRFT
-602 EEQIELYS
+602 EKQIELYS

-639 VEYISKHMDKVFDAV
+639 VEYISKHMDEIFEVV

-676 HISTLDDYYFYD
+676 HISTLDDYYIYD

-697 RTGKVFKI
+697 RTGRIFKI
-705 GDTLKVRVLRAD
+705 GDILKVKVLRAD
-717 KIAGEI
+717 KITGEI
-723 DFELVGKE
+723 DFELAEEEESVG
-731 ERVDKRV
+731 KRV

>member
-1 MNSSVSLTELCTYR
+1 
-15 RKGVKPVSR
+15 VSR

-43 TLKVIYKMLKAKSKD
+43 TLKAIYKALKVKSKD

-65 TIRQLLEEGQLIR
+65 TIKQLLEEGELIR

-87 ESSNLVAGTIEFSRR
+87 ESTNLVAGIIEFSRR

-112 GQEIAVPVEFASS
+112 GQEIAVPAELASN

-138 RWRNLPM
+138 KWRNLPM
-145 GKVTRVL
+145 GRVTRVL

-171 VIPDDP
+171 VVPDDP
-177 KIIYDFYVPIECI
+177 KIIHDFYVPVECI

-209 GRDPEACIETV
+209 GKDPEACIETV

-250 ELEHLPDDVRQE
+250 ELEQLPDDVRRE
-262 DIKGRTDLRDEIIF
+262 DIEGRFDLRDEIVF

-284 DFDDAVSIKKLPKE
+284 DFDDAVSIKKLPSGR
-298 KYLLGVH
+298 YSLGVH
-305 IADVSHYVKENTAL
+305 IADVSHYVKEGTAL
-319 DKEAF
+319 DKEAY

-334 TVIPMLPFK
+334 TVVPMLPFK

-367 KEGRVLDF
+367 REGRVLDF
-375 NVVPS
+375 NVASS

-390 TVVNRLLEGDETI
+390 TIVNKFLEGDKTI
-403 ERVLGKQ
+403 ERVLGKE
-410 IADSLKTMHE
+410 ITDSLKTMHE

-442 VEVVMDDKGQVVDIV
+442 VEVVMNERGQVVDIV

-471 MIRANET
+471 MIKANET
-478 VAEIFHSA
+478 VAEIFHNA

-525 SILQKMLEL
+525 SVLQKVLEL

-547 MVRSMKRAMYSFTNI
+547 MVRSMKRAMYSPTNI

-588 RLLKLYLAQGNRFT
+588 RLLKLYLKQGNRFT
-602 EEQIELYS
+602 EKQIELYS

-639 VEYISKHMDKVFDAV
+639 VEYISKHMDEIFEVV

-676 HISTLDDYYFYD
+676 HISTLDDYYIYD

-697 RTGKVFKI
+697 RTGRIFKI
-705 GDTLKVRVLRAD
+705 GDILKVKVLRAD
-717 KIAGEI
+717 KITGEI
-723 DFELVGKE
+723 DFELAEEE
-731 ERVDKRV
+731 ERVGKRV

>member
-1 MNSSVSLTELCTYR
+1 M
-15 RKGVKPVSR
+15 SR

-29 KREILSLFEADSKY
+29 RKEILLLFENDGKY
-43 TLKVIYKMLKAKSKD
+43 TLKAIYKALKVKSKD
-58 EKRMVRD
+58 EKRLVRD
-65 TIRQLLEEGQLIR
+65 TIKQLLEEGLLIR
-78 DGKGYYHSA
+78 DGKGYYHWA
-87 ESSNLVAGTIEFSRR
+87 ESTNLVAGIIEFSRR

-112 GQEIAVPVEFASS
+112 GQEIAIPAELASN

-138 RWRNLPM
+138 KWRNLPM
-145 GKVTRVL
+145 GRVTRVL

-171 VIPDDP
+171 VVPDDP
-177 KIIYDFYVPIECI
+177 KIIHDFYVPVECI

-209 GRDPEACIETV
+209 GKNPEACIETV

-250 ELEHLPDDVRQE
+250 ELEQLPDDVRRE
-262 DIKGRTDLRDEIIF
+262 DIEGRLDLRDEIVF

-284 DFDDAVSIKKLPKE
+284 DFDDAVSIKKLPSGR
-298 KYLLGVH
+298 YSLGVH
-305 IADVSHYVKENTAL
+305 IADVSHYVKEGTAL
-319 DKEAF
+319 DKEAY

-334 TVIPMLPFK
+334 TVVPMLPFK

-367 KEGRVLDF
+367 REGRVLDF
-375 NVVPS
+375 NVASS

-390 TVVNRLLEGDETI
+390 TIVNKFLEGDKTI
-403 ERVLGKQ
+403 KRVLGKE
-410 IADSLKTMHE
+410 ITDSLKTMRE

-442 VEVVMDDKGQVVDIV
+442 VEVVMNERGQVVDIV

-471 MIRANET
+471 MIKANET
-478 VAEIFHSA
+478 VAEIFHNA

-494 HEEPDPET
+494 HEGPDPET

-525 SILQKMLEL
+525 SVLQKVLEL

-547 MVRSMKRAMYSFTNI
+547 MVRSMKRAMYSPTNI

-588 RLLKLYLAQGNRFT
+588 RLLKLYLKQGNRFT
-602 EEQIELYS
+602 EKQIELYS

-639 VEYISKHMDKVFDAV
+639 VEYISKHMDEIFEVV

-676 HISTLDDYYFYD
+676 HISTLDDYYIYD

-697 RTGKVFKI
+697 RTGRIFKI
-705 GDTLKVRVLRAD
+705 GDILKVKVLRAD
-717 KIAGEI
+717 KITGEI
-723 DFELVGKE
+723 DFELAEEE
-731 ERVDKRV
+731 ERVGKRV

>member
-1 MNSSVSLTELCTYR
+1 
-15 RKGVKPVSR
+15 VSR

-43 TLKVIYKMLKAKSKD
+43 TLKAIYKALKVKSKD

-65 TIRQLLEEGQLIR
+65 TIKQLLEEGLLIR

-87 ESSNLVAGTIEFSRR
+87 ESTNLVAGIIEFSRR

-112 GQEIAVPVEFASS
+112 GQEIAVPAELASN

-138 RWRNLPM
+138 KWRNLPM
-145 GKVTRVL
+145 GRVTRVL

-171 VIPDDP
+171 VVPDDP
-177 KIIYDFYVPIECI
+177 KIIHDFYVPVECI

-209 GRDPEACIETV
+209 GKDPEACIETV

-250 ELEHLPDDVRQE
+250 ELEQLPDDVRRE
-262 DIKGRTDLRDEIIF
+262 DIEGRLDLRDEIVF

-284 DFDDAVSIKKLPKE
+284 DFDDAVSIKKLPSGR
-298 KYLLGVH
+298 YSLGVH
-305 IADVSHYVKENTAL
+305 IADVSHYVKEGTAL
-319 DKEAF
+319 DKEAY

-334 TVIPMLPFK
+334 TVVPMLPFK

-367 KEGRVLDF
+367 REGRVLDF
-375 NVVPS
+375 NVASS

-390 TVVNRLLEGDETI
+390 TIVNKFLEGDKTI
-403 ERVLGKQ
+403 KRVLGKE
-410 IADSLKTMHE
+410 ITDSLKTMRE

-442 VEVVMDDKGQVVDIV
+442 VEVVMNERGQVVDIV

-471 MIRANET
+471 MIKANET
-478 VAEIFHSA
+478 VAEIFHNA

-525 SILQKMLEL
+525 SVLQKVLEL

-547 MVRSMKRAMYSFTNI
+547 MVRSMKRAMYSPTNI

-588 RLLKLYLAQGNRFT
+588 RLLKLYLKQGNRFT
-602 EEQIELYS
+602 EKQIELYS

-639 VEYISKHMDKVFDAV
+639 VEYISKHMDEIFEVV

-676 HISTLDDYYFYD
+676 HISTLDDYYIYD

-697 RTGKVFKI
+697 RTGRIFKI
-705 GDTLKVRVLRAD
+705 GDILKVKVLRAD
-717 KIAGEI
+717 KITGEI
-723 DFELVGKE
+723 DFELAEEE
-731 ERVDKRV
+731 ERVGKRV

>member
-1 MNSSVSLTELCTYR
+1 
-15 RKGVKPVSR
+15 VSR

-29 KREILSLFEADSKY
+29 RKEILLLFENDGKY
-43 TLKVIYKMLKAKSKD
+43 TLKAIYKALKVKSKD

-65 TIRQLLEEGQLIR
+65 TIKQLLEEGELIR

-87 ESSNLVAGTIEFSRR
+87 ESSNLVAGIIEFSRR

-112 GQEIAVPVEFASS
+112 GQEIAIPAELASN

-138 RWRNLPM
+138 KWRNLPM
-145 GKVTRVL
+145 GRVTRVL

-171 VIPDDP
+171 VVPDDP
-177 KIIYDFYVPIECI
+177 KIIHDFYVPVECI

-209 GRDPEACIETV
+209 GKNPEACIETV

-250 ELEHLPDDVRQE
+250 ELEQLPDDVRRE
-262 DIKGRTDLRDEIIF
+262 DIEGRLDLRDEIVF

-284 DFDDAVSIKKLPKE
+284 DFDDAVSIKKLPSGR
-298 KYLLGVH
+298 YSLGVH
-305 IADVSHYVKENTAL
+305 IADVSHYVKEGTAL
-319 DKEAF
+319 DKEAY

-334 TVIPMLPFK
+334 TVVPMLPFK

-367 KEGRVLDF
+367 REGRVLDF
-375 NVVPS
+375 NVASS

-390 TVVNRLLEGDETI
+390 TIVNKFLEGDKTI
-403 ERVLGKQ
+403 ERVLGKE
-410 IADSLKTMHE
+410 ITDSLKTMHE

-442 VEVVMDDKGQVVDIV
+442 VEVVMNERGQVVDIV

-478 VAEIFHSA
+478 VAEIFHNA

-525 SILQKMLEL
+525 SVLQKVLEL

-547 MVRSMKRAMYSFTNI
+547 MVRSMKRAMYSPTNI

-588 RLLKLYLAQGNRFT
+588 RLLKLYLKQGNRFT
-602 EEQIELYS
+602 EKQIELYS

-639 VEYISKHMDKVFDAV
+639 VEYISKHMDEIFEVV

-676 HISTLDDYYFYD
+676 HISTLDDYYIYD

-697 RTGKVFKI
+697 RTGRIFKI
-705 GDTLKVRVLRAD
+705 GDILKVKVLRAD
-717 KIAGEI
+717 KITGEI
-723 DFELVGKE
+723 DFELAEEE
-731 ERVDKRV
+731 ERVGKRV

>member
-1 MNSSVSLTELCTYR
+1 M
-15 RKGVKPVSR
+15 SR

>member
-1 MNSSVSLTELCTYR
+1 M
-15 RKGVKPVSR
+15 SR

-43 TLKVIYKMLKAKSKD
+43 TLKAIYKALKVKSKD

-65 TIRQLLEEGQLIR
+65 TIKQLLEEGELIR
-78 DGKGYYHSA
+78 DGKGYYHWA
-87 ESSNLVAGTIEFSRR
+87 ESTNLVAGIIEFSRR

-112 GQEIAVPVEFASS
+112 GQEIAIPAELASN

-138 RWRNLPM
+138 KWRNLPM
-145 GKVTRVL
+145 GRVTRVL

-171 VIPDDP
+171 VVPDDP
-177 KIIYDFYVPIECI
+177 KIIHDFYVPVECI

-209 GRDPEACIETV
+209 GKDPEACIETV

-250 ELEHLPDDVRQE
+250 ELEQLPDDVRRE
-262 DIKGRTDLRDEIIF
+262 DIEGRLDLRDEIVF

-284 DFDDAVSIKKLPKE
+284 DFDDAVSIKKLPSGR
-298 KYLLGVH
+298 YSLGVH
-305 IADVSHYVKENTAL
+305 IADVSHYVKEGTAL
-319 DKEAF
+319 DKEAY

-334 TVIPMLPFK
+334 TVVPMLPFK

-367 KEGRVLDF
+367 REGRVLDF
-375 NVVPS
+375 NVASS

-390 TVVNRLLEGDETI
+390 TIVNKFLEGDKTI
-403 ERVLGKQ
+403 ERVLGKE
-410 IADSLKTMHE
+410 ITDSLKTMHE

-442 VEVVMDDKGQVVDIV
+442 VEVVMNERGQVVDIV

-471 MIRANET
+471 MIKANET
-478 VAEIFHSA
+478 VAEIFHNA

-525 SILQKMLEL
+525 SVLQKVLEL

-547 MVRSMKRAMYSFTNI
+547 MVRSMKRAMYSPTNI

-588 RLLKLYLAQGNRFT
+588 RLLKLYLKQGNRFT
-602 EEQIELYS
+602 EKQIELYS

-639 VEYISKHMDKVFDAV
+639 VEYISKHMDEIFEVV

-676 HISTLDDYYFYD
+676 HISTLDDYYIYD

-697 RTGKVFKI
+697 RTGRIFKI
-705 GDTLKVRVLRAD
+705 GDILKVKVLRAD
-717 KIAGEI
+717 KITGEI
-723 DFELVGKE
+723 DFELAEEE
-731 ERVDKRV
+731 ERVGKRV

>member
-1 MNSSVSLTELCTYR
+1 M
-15 RKGVKPVSR
+15 SR
-24 STDDL
+24 SIDDL

-43 TLKVIYKMLKAKSKD
+43 TLKAIYKALKVKAKD

-65 TIRQLLEEGQLIR
+65 AIRQLLEEGQLIR

-112 GQEIAVPVEFASS
+112 GQEIAVPVEFTSS

-133 VEIVG
+133 IEIVG
-138 RWRNLPM
+138 KWRNLPM

-190 NGARPHQ
+190 NGAKPHQ
-197 RVIAKITKWPRK
+197 RVIARITKWPRK
-209 GRDPEACIETV
+209 GKDPEACIETV

-250 ELEHLPDDVRQE
+250 ELEQLPDDVRQE
-262 DIKGRTDLRDEIIF
+262 DIEGRMDLRDEIVF

-284 DFDDAVSIKKLPKE
+284 DFDDAVSIKKLSKG

-319 DKEAF
+319 DKEAY

-334 TVIPMLPFK
+334 TVVPMLPFK

-367 KEGRVLDF
+367 EEGRVLDF
-375 NVVPS
+375 DVAPS

-390 TVVNRLLEGDETI
+390 TIVNRLLEGDETI
-403 ERVLGKQ
+403 ERTLGKQ
-410 IADSLKTMHE
+410 ITDSLKMMHE
-420 LSLILRQARQRRGAI
+420 LSLILRQARQKRGAI

-478 VAEIFHSA
+478 VAEIFHNA

-525 SILQKMLEL
+525 SILQKVLEL

-588 RLLKLYLAQGNRFT
+588 RLLKLYLRQGNRFT
-602 EEQIELYS
+602 EKQIEIYS

-639 VEYISKHMDKVFDAV
+639 VEYISRHMDKIFDAV

-697 RTGKVFKI
+697 RTGRIFKI

-723 DFELVGKE
+723 DFELVGEE

>member
-1 MNSSVSLTELCTYR
+1 
-15 RKGVKPVSR
+15 VSR

-43 TLKVIYKMLKAKSKD
+43 TLKAIYKALKVKSKD

-65 TIRQLLEEGQLIR
+65 TIKQLLEEGELIR

-87 ESSNLVAGTIEFSRR
+87 ESTNLVAGIIEFSRR

-112 GQEIAVPVEFASS
+112 GQEIAIPAELASN

-138 RWRNLPM
+138 KWRNLPM
-145 GKVTRVL
+145 GRVTRVL

-171 VIPDDP
+171 VVPDDP
-177 KIIYDFYVPIECI
+177 KIIHDFYVPVECI

-209 GRDPEACIETV
+209 GKNPEACIETV
-220 LGNVDDP
+220 LGNVGDP

-250 ELEHLPDDVRQE
+250 ELEQLPDDVRRE
-262 DIKGRTDLRDEIIF
+262 DIEGRLDLRDEIVF

-284 DFDDAVSIKKLPKE
+284 DFDDAVSIKKLPSGR
-298 KYLLGVH
+298 YSLGVH
-305 IADVSHYVKENTAL
+305 IADVSHYVKEGTAL
-319 DKEAF
+319 DKEAY

-334 TVIPMLPFK
+334 TVVPMLPFK

-367 KEGRVLDF
+367 REGRVLDF
-375 NVVPS
+375 NVASS

-390 TVVNRLLEGDETI
+390 TIVNKFLEGDKTI
-403 ERVLGKQ
+403 ERVLGKE
-410 IADSLKTMHE
+410 ITDSLKTMHE

-442 VEVVMDDKGQVVDIV
+442 VEVLMNERGQVVDIV

-471 MIRANET
+471 MIKANET
-478 VAEIFHSA
+478 VAEIFHNA

-525 SILQKMLEL
+525 SVLQKVLEL

-547 MVRSMKRAMYSFTNI
+547 MVRSMKRAMYSPTNI

-588 RLLKLYLAQGNRFT
+588 RLLKLYLKQGNRFT
-602 EEQIELYS
+602 EKQIELYS

-639 VEYISKHMDKVFDAV
+639 VEYISKHMDEIFEVV

-676 HISTLDDYYFYD
+676 HISTLDDYYIYD

-697 RTGKVFKI
+697 RTGRIFKI
-705 GDTLKVRVLRAD
+705 GDILKVKVLRAD
-717 KIAGEI
+717 KITGEI
-723 DFELVGKE
+723 DFELAEEE
-731 ERVDKRV
+731 ERVGKRV

>member
-1 MNSSVSLTELCTYR
+1 
-15 RKGVKPVSR
+15 VSR

-43 TLKVIYKMLKAKSKD
+43 TLKAIYKALKVKSKD

-65 TIRQLLEEGQLIR
+65 TIKQLLEEGELIR

-87 ESSNLVAGTIEFSRR
+87 ESTNLVAGIIEFSRR

-112 GQEIAVPVEFASS
+112 GQEIAVPAELASN

-138 RWRNLPM
+138 KWRNLPM
-145 GKVTRVL
+145 GRVTRVL

-171 VIPDDP
+171 VVPDDP
-177 KIIYDFYVPIECI
+177 KIIHDFYVPVECI

-209 GRDPEACIETV
+209 GKDPEACIETV

-250 ELEHLPDDVRQE
+250 ELEQLPDDVRRE
-262 DIKGRTDLRDEIIF
+262 DIEGRLDLRDEIVF

-284 DFDDAVSIKKLPKE
+284 DFDDAVSIKKLPSGR
-298 KYLLGVH
+298 YSLGVH
-305 IADVSHYVKENTAL
+305 IADVSHYVKEGTAL
-319 DKEAF
+319 DKEAY

-334 TVIPMLPFK
+334 TVVPMLPFK

-367 KEGRVLDF
+367 REGRVLDF
-375 NVVPS
+375 NVASS

-390 TVVNRLLEGDETI
+390 TIVNKFLEGDKTI
-403 ERVLGKQ
+403 KRVLGKE
-410 IADSLKTMHE
+410 ITDSLKTMRE

-442 VEVVMDDKGQVVDIV
+442 VEVVMNERGQVVDIV

-471 MIRANET
+471 MIKANET
-478 VAEIFHSA
+478 VAEIFHNA

-494 HEEPDPET
+494 HEGPDPET

-525 SILQKMLEL
+525 SVLQKVLEL

-547 MVRSMKRAMYSFTNI
+547 MVRSMKRAMYSPTNI

-588 RLLKLYLAQGNRFT
+588 RLLKLYLKQGNRFT
-602 EEQIELYS
+602 EKQIELYS

-639 VEYISKHMDKVFDAV
+639 VEYISKHMDEIFEVV

-676 HISTLDDYYFYD
+676 HISTLDDYYIYD

-697 RTGKVFKI
+697 RTGRIFKI
-705 GDTLKVRVLRAD
+705 GDILKVKVLRAD
-717 KIAGEI
+717 KITGEI
-723 DFELVGKE
+723 DFELAEEE
-731 ERVDKRV
+731 ERVGKRV

>member
-1 MNSSVSLTELCTYR
+1 M
-15 RKGVKPVSR
+15 SR

-43 TLKVIYKMLKAKSKD
+43 TLKAIYKALKVKSKD

-65 TIRQLLEEGQLIR
+65 TIKQLLEEGELIR

-87 ESSNLVAGTIEFSRR
+87 ESSNLVAGIIEFSRR

-112 GQEIAVPVEFASS
+112 GQEIAVPAELASN

-138 RWRNLPM
+138 KWRNLPM
-145 GKVTRVL
+145 GRVTRVL

-177 KIIYDFYVPIECI
+177 KIIHDFYVPVECI

-209 GRDPEACIETV
+209 GKDPEACIEIV
-220 LGNVDDP
+220 LGNADDP

-250 ELEHLPDDVRQE
+250 ELEQLPDDVRRE
-262 DIKGRTDLRDEIIF
+262 DIEGRLDLRDEIVF

-284 DFDDAVSIKKLPKE
+284 DFDDAVSIKKLPRGR
-298 KYLLGVH
+298 YSLGVH

-334 TVIPMLPFK
+334 TVVPMLPFK

-367 KEGRVLDF
+367 REGRVLDF
-375 NVVPS
+375 NVAPS
-380 VIRSKKRLTY
+380 VIKSKKRLTY
-390 TVVNRLLEGDETI
+390 TIVNKFLEGDKTI
-403 ERVLGKQ
+403 ERVLGKE
-410 IADSLKTMHE
+410 ITDSLKTMHE

-442 VEVVMDDKGQVVDIV
+442 VEVVMNERGQVVDIV

-478 VAEIFHSA
+478 VAEIFHNA

-525 SILQKMLEL
+525 SVLQKVLEL

-547 MVRSMKRAMYSFTNI
+547 MVRSMKRAMYSPTNI

-588 RLLKLYLAQGNRFT
+588 RLLKLYLKQGNRFT
-602 EEQIELYS
+602 EKQIELYS

-639 VEYISKHMDKVFDAV
+639 VEYISKHMGEIFEVV

-676 HISTLDDYYFYD
+676 HVSTLDDYYIYD

-697 RTGKVFKI
+697 RTGRIFKI
-705 GDTLKVRVLRAD
+705 GDILKVKVLRAD
-717 KIAGEI
+717 KITGEI
-723 DFELVGKE
+723 DFELAEEE
-731 ERVDKRV
+731 ERVGKRV

>member
-1 MNSSVSLTELCTYR
+1 M
-15 RKGVKPVSR
+15 SR
-24 STDDL
+24 SIDDL

-43 TLKVIYKMLKAKSKD
+43 TLKAIYKALKVKSKD
-58 EKRMVRD
+58 EKRLVRD
-65 TIRQLLEEGQLIR
+65 TIKQLLEEGLLIR

-87 ESSNLVAGTIEFSRR
+87 ESTNLVAGIIEFSRR

-112 GQEIAVPVEFASS
+112 GQEIAIPAELASN

-138 RWRNLPM
+138 KWRNLPM
-145 GKVTRVL
+145 GRVTRIL
-152 KRGKEKI
+152 KRGKERI

-177 KIIYDFYVPIECI
+177 KIIHDFYVPVECI

-209 GRDPEACIETV
+209 GKDPEACIETV

-250 ELEHLPDDVRQE
+250 ELEQLPDDVRRE
-262 DIKGRTDLRDEIIF
+262 DIEGRLDLRDEIVF

-284 DFDDAVSIKKLPKE
+284 DFDDAVSIKKLPKGR
-298 KYLLGVH
+298 YSLGVH
-305 IADVSHYVKENTAL
+305 IADVSHYVKEGTAL

-334 TVIPMLPFK
+334 TVVPMLPFK

-375 NVVPS
+375 NVAPS

-390 TVVNRLLEGDETI
+390 TIVNKLLEGDKTI
-403 ERVLGKQ
+403 ERVLGKE
-410 IADSLKTMHE
+410 ITDSLKTMHE

-442 VEVVMDDKGQVVDIV
+442 VEVVMNERGQVVDIV

-478 VAEIFHSA
+478 VAEIFHNA

-525 SILQKMLEL
+525 SVLQKVLEL

-547 MVRSMKRAMYSFTNI
+547 MVRSMKRAMYSPTNI

-588 RLLKLYLAQGNRFT
+588 RLLKLYLKQGNRFT
-602 EEQIELYS
+602 EKQIELYS

-639 VEYISKHMDKVFDAV
+639 VEYISKHMDEIFEVV

-676 HISTLDDYYFYD
+676 HVSTLDDYYIYD

-697 RTGKVFKI
+697 RTGRIFKI
-705 GDTLKVRVLRAD
+705 GDILKVKVLRAD
-717 KIAGEI
+717 KITGEI
-723 DFELVGKE
+723 DFQLAEEE
-731 ERVDKRV
+731 ERVGKGV

>member
-1 MNSSVSLTELCTYR
+1 
-15 RKGVKPVSR
+15 VSR

-43 TLKVIYKMLKAKSKD
+43 TLKAIYKALKVKSKD

-65 TIRQLLEEGQLIR
+65 TIKQLLEEGELIR

-87 ESSNLVAGTIEFSRR
+87 ESTNLVAGIIEFSRR

-112 GQEIAVPVEFASS
+112 GQEIAIPAELASN

-138 RWRNLPM
+138 KWRNLPM
-145 GKVTRVL
+145 GRVTRVL

-171 VIPDDP
+171 VVPDDP
-177 KIIYDFYVPIECI
+177 KIIHDFYVPVECI

-209 GRDPEACIETV
+209 GKNPEACIETV

-250 ELEHLPDDVRQE
+250 ELEQLPDDVRRE
-262 DIKGRTDLRDEIIF
+262 DIEGRLDLRDEIVF

-284 DFDDAVSIKKLPKE
+284 DFDDAVSIKKLPSGR
-298 KYLLGVH
+298 YSLGVH
-305 IADVSHYVKENTAL
+305 IADVSHYVKEGTAL
-319 DKEAF
+319 DKEAY

-334 TVIPMLPFK
+334 TVVPMLPFK

-367 KEGRVLDF
+367 REGRVLDF
-375 NVVPS
+375 NVASS

-390 TVVNRLLEGDETI
+390 TIVNKFLEGDKTI
-403 ERVLGKQ
+403 ERVLGKE
-410 IADSLKTMHE
+410 ITDSLKTMHE

-442 VEVVMDDKGQVVDIV
+442 VEVLMNERGQVVDIV

-471 MIRANET
+471 MIKANET
-478 VAEIFHSA
+478 VAEIFHNA

-494 HEEPDPET
+494 HEGPDPET

-525 SILQKMLEL
+525 SVLQKVLEL

-547 MVRSMKRAMYSFTNI
+547 MVRSMKRAMYSPTNI

-588 RLLKLYLAQGNRFT
+588 RLLKLYLKQGNRFT
-602 EEQIELYS
+602 EKQIELYS

-639 VEYISKHMDKVFDAV
+639 VEYISKHMDEIFEVV

-676 HISTLDDYYFYD
+676 HISTLDDYYIYD

-697 RTGKVFKI
+697 RTGRIFKI
-705 GDTLKVRVLRAD
+705 GDILKVKVLRAD
-717 KIAGEI
+717 KITGEI
-723 DFELVGKE
+723 DFELAEEE
-731 ERVDKRV
+731 ERVGKRV

>member
-1 MNSSVSLTELCTYR
+1 M
-15 RKGVKPVSR
+15 SR
-24 STDDL
+24 SIDDL

-43 TLKVIYKMLKAKSKD
+43 TLKAIYKALKVKSKD
-58 EKRMVRD
+58 EKRLVRD
-65 TIRQLLEEGQLIR
+65 TIKQLLEEGLLIR

-87 ESSNLVAGTIEFSRR
+87 ESTNLVAGIIEFSRR

-112 GQEIAVPVEFASS
+112 GQEIAIPAELASN

-138 RWRNLPM
+138 KWRNLPM
-145 GKVTRVL
+145 GRVTRIL
-152 KRGKEKI
+152 KRGKERI

-177 KIIYDFYVPIECI
+177 KIIHDFYVPVECI

-209 GRDPEACIETV
+209 GKDPEACIETV

-250 ELEHLPDDVRQE
+250 ELEQLPDDVRRE
-262 DIKGRTDLRDEIIF
+262 DVEGRLDLRDEIVF

-284 DFDDAVSIKKLPKE
+284 DFDDAVSIKKLPKGR
-298 KYLLGVH
+298 YSLGVH
-305 IADVSHYVKENTAL
+305 IADVSHYVKEGTAL

-334 TVIPMLPFK
+334 TVVPMLPFK

-375 NVVPS
+375 NVAPS

-390 TVVNRLLEGDETI
+390 TIVNKLLEGDKTI
-403 ERVLGKQ
+403 ERVLGKE
-410 IADSLKTMHE
+410 ITDSLKTMHE

-442 VEVVMDDKGQVVDIV
+442 VEVVMNERGQVVDIV

-478 VAEIFHSA
+478 VAEIFHNA

-525 SILQKMLEL
+525 SVLQKVLEL

-547 MVRSMKRAMYSFTNI
+547 MVRSMKRAMYSPTNI

-588 RLLKLYLAQGNRFT
+588 RLLKLYLKQGNRFT
-602 EEQIELYS
+602 EKQIELYS

-639 VEYISKHMDKVFDAV
+639 VEYISKHMDEIFEVV

-676 HISTLDDYYFYD
+676 HVSTLDDYYIYD

-697 RTGKVFKI
+697 RTGRIFKI
-705 GDTLKVRVLRAD
+705 GDILKVKVLRAD
-717 KIAGEI
+717 KITGEI
-723 DFELVGKE
+723 DFQLAEEE
-731 ERVDKRV
+731 ERVDKRI

>member
-1 MNSSVSLTELCTYR
+1 M
-15 RKGVKPVSR
+15 SR

-43 TLKVIYKMLKAKSKD
+43 TLKAIYKALKVKSKD
-58 EKRMVRD
+58 EKRLVRD
-65 TIRQLLEEGQLIR
+65 TIKQLLEEGLLIR

-87 ESSNLVAGTIEFSRR
+87 ESTNLVAGIIEFSRR

-112 GQEIAVPVEFASS
+112 GQEIAIPAELASN

-138 RWRNLPM
+138 KWRNLPM
-145 GKVTRVL
+145 GRVTRVL

-171 VIPDDP
+171 VVPDDP
-177 KIIYDFYVPIECI
+177 KIIHDFYVPVECI

-209 GRDPEACIETV
+209 GKNPEACIETV

-250 ELEHLPDDVRQE
+250 ELEQLPDDVRRE
-262 DIKGRTDLRDEIIF
+262 DIEGRLDLRDEIVF

-284 DFDDAVSIKKLPKE
+284 DFDDAVSIKKLPSGR
-298 KYLLGVH
+298 YSLGVH
-305 IADVSHYVKENTAL
+305 IADVSHYVKEGTAL
-319 DKEAF
+319 DKEAY

-334 TVIPMLPFK
+334 TVVPMLPFK

-367 KEGRVLDF
+367 REGRVLDF
-375 NVVPS
+375 NVASS

-390 TVVNRLLEGDETI
+390 TIVNKFLEGDKTI
-403 ERVLGKQ
+403 ERVLGKE
-410 IADSLKTMHE
+410 ITDSLKTMHE

-442 VEVVMDDKGQVVDIV
+442 VEVVMNERGQVVDIV

-471 MIRANET
+471 MIKANET
-478 VAEIFHSA
+478 VAEIFHNA

-525 SILQKMLEL
+525 SVLQKVLEL

-547 MVRSMKRAMYSFTNI
+547 MVRSMKRAMYSPTNI

-588 RLLKLYLAQGNRFT
+588 RLLKLYLKQGNRFT
-602 EEQIELYS
+602 EKQIELYS

-639 VEYISKHMDKVFDAV
+639 VEYISKHMDEIFEVV

-676 HISTLDDYYFYD
+676 HISTLDDYYIYD

-697 RTGKVFKI
+697 RTGRIFKI
-705 GDTLKVRVLRAD
+705 GDILKVKVLRAD
-717 KIAGEI
+717 KITGEI
-723 DFELVGKE
+723 DFELAEEE
-731 ERVDKRV
+731 ERVGKRV